1 MRMLRSCRM
10 PVSFAFILV
19 VGVLSVPARAATIY
33 EVGDSTYGASA
44 IEITFS
50 WDGNVNDAPT
60 NFDWSTPLSSGT
72 LTSTDIAFW
81 DSSGFPD
88 GITNLAVYLLTA
100 DPVWSEDCTGQL
112 GGVSPTFCDIPGSRI
127 DLNVRD
133 AAIGTYGFELN
144 RQGDLTQIDSVTSG
158 TLVQIIPEPATFA
171 LGAAG
176 LLLLSRKLLLSFGN

>member
-1 MRMLRSCRM
+1 
-10 PVSFAFILV
+10 
-19 VGVLSVPARAATIY
+19 
-33 EVGDSTYGASA
+33 
-44 IEITFS
+44 
-50 WDGNVNDAPT
+50 
-60 NFDWSTPLSSGT
+60 
-72 LTSTDIAFW
+72 
-81 DSSGFPD
+81 
-88 GITNLAVYLLTA
+88 
-100 DPVWSEDCTGQL
+100 
-112 GGVSPTFCDIPGSRI
+112 VSPTFCDIPGSRI